1 MLSRK
6 FSKGS
11 FFSLISDM
19 SVDLDLF
26 FTEILGSDGNVI
38 RILAFRTLLDEIE
51 GRSPNR
57 PVLEPLVMEGCET
70 RQKMNS
76 KPFTFDEH
84 TPKALR
90 ETKSVYLS
98 KKNGTKG
105 SLSRTHVVDKISEST
120 IRCGI
125 ETNRYEIDEIINLA
139 PIRTNPDESMRG

>member
-26 FTEILGSDGNVI
+26 FSEILGSDGNVI

-98 KKNGTKG
+98 KKMEQKVHYPAPMLLTRFQKVQFGAELK
-105 SLSRTHVVDKISEST
+105 R
-120 IRCGI
+120 
-125 ETNRYEIDEIINLA
+125 IDTRLT
-139 PIRTNPDESMRG
+139 RL